1 MNKSEFVAAIAKRSG
16 STQAEAAAFLEAALD
31 EIKSTLAGGG
41 EVAITG
47 FGKFSTSNRAA
58 RTGRNPQTGAAI
70 KIAAATLPKFSAGAV
85 LKAAVAK
92 KKKKK

>member
-16 STQAEAAAFLEAALD
+16 GTQTDAAAFLDAALK
-31 EIKSTLAGGG
+31 EIEATLAKGG

-47 FGKFSTSNRAA
+47 FGKFSTSKRAA
-58 RTGRNPQTGAAI
+58 RMGRNPQTGAAI

>member
-16 STQAEAAAFLEAALD
+16 STQSDAAAFLDAALE
-31 EIKSTLAGGG
+31 EIQSTLAGGG

-47 FGKFSTSNRAA
+47 FGKFSTSKRAA
-58 RTGRNPQTGAAI
+58 RTGRNPQTGEAI

-85 LKAAVAK
+85 LKAAVSK
-92 KKKKK
+92 KKKK

>member
-1 MNKSEFVAAIAKRSG
+1 VNKSEFVVAIAAKNN
-16 STQAEAAAFLEAALD
+16 STHAEAAAFLDAALKVI
-31 EIKSTLAGGG
+31 ESTLAGGG

-58 RTGRNPQTGAAI
+58 RTGRNPQTGEAI

>member
-1 MNKSEFVAAIAKRSG
+1 VNKSEFVAAIAKRSG
-16 STQAEAAAFLEAALD
+16 STQADAAAFLEAALL
-31 EIKSTLAGGG
+31 EIQSTLAGGG

-47 FGKFSTSNRAA
+47 FGKFSTSDRAA

>member
-1 MNKSEFVAAIAKRSG
+1 MNKSEFVAAIARRTG
-16 STQAEAAAFLEAALD
+16 GTQTEAAAFLEAALD
-31 EIKSTLAGGG
+31 EIKSTLASGG

-47 FGKFSTSNRAA
+47 FGKFSTSDRAA

-70 KIAAATLPKFSAGAV
+70 KIAAATLPKFSSGAV

>member
-1 MNKSEFVAAIAKRSG
+1 MNKSEFVVAIANKNN
-16 STQAEAAAFLEAALD
+16 STHADAAAFLDAALD
-31 EIKSTLAGGG
+31 VIQSTLAGGG

-47 FGKFSTSNRAA
+47 FGKFSTSDRAA
-58 RTGRNPQTGAAI
+58 RTGRNPQTGEAI

-92 KKKKK
+92 KKKK